1 VEKQA
6 EPPTLPRLWLLQPR
20 LTPQRLG
27 PILRLT
33 KVKNNVISN
42 VMDDVESNFIRNV
55 IFRRKGNSMAIFTV
69 GGIKGGSGK
78 TTVATN
84 LTVLLAADGRDV
96 LLVDADDQETATDFT
111 VWRNKNADDK
121 AGYTAIQLTGD
132 AVRTEILRLSA
143 KYDDIVIDTGGRDTT
158 SQRAAMTVSDVY
170 LVPFVPRSFDV
181 WTLERVVKLL
191 DEMRPANPALR
202 AYAFLNRADAG
213 GNDNADAAD
222 YLKDAKC
229 IEFIDVPLGGR
240 KAFSNAAAEGKGVTE
255 LKRKDPKAEVE
266 ILALYAFCRNVISNV
281 NPKLKTNVKSNVDI
295 KIAEGSL

>member
-1 VEKQA
+1 
-6 EPPTLPRLWLLQPR
+6 
-20 LTPQRLG
+20 
-27 PILRLT
+27 
-33 KVKNNVISN
+33 
-42 VMDDVESNFIRNV
+42 
-55 IFRRKGNSMAIFTV
+55 MAIFTV

-111 VWRNKNADDK
+111 VWRNKNADGQ

-132 AVRTEILRLSA
+132 AVRTEVIRLA
-143 KYDDIVIDTGGRDTT
+143 TKYDDIVIDTGGRDTT

-170 LVPFVPRSFDV
+170 LVPFLPRSFDV

-202 AYAFLNRADAG
+202 AYAFLNRIDAG

-222 YLKDAKC
+222 YLKDATS
-229 IEFIDVPLGGR
+229 IDFIDVPLGGR

-255 LKRKDPKAEVE
+255 LKRKDPKAEAE
-266 ILALYAFCRNVISNV
+266 IRALYTFCRNVISNV
-281 NPKLKTNVKSNVDI
+281 DRNVKANVRTNVDI
-295 KIAEGSL
+295 KVAEGSV